1 MKEVPAKVSIDFKTG
16 KTTTEYIEITDAE
29 YDEKVIKPL
38 AKIFYEQMKRDIETG
53 KLNIDEICDKPIS
66 N

>member
-38 AKIFYEQMKRDIETG
+38 MD
-53 KLNIDEICDKPIS
+53 
-66 N
+66 